1 MSAMKYLATFA
12 RVLALVLGIVA
23 INAAWKHVLAW
34 KALGESYKAYYA
46 LMLFFGIVLLGEG
59 LFALRQKR
67 YSGLHLMAISGTA
80 LTLAGV
86 QFIGLATK
94 SILCTTPT

>member
-1 MSAMKYLATFA
+1 MKYLATFA
-12 RVLALVLGIVA
+12 RALALVLGFVA
-23 INAAWKHVLAW
+23 INASWKHVLAW
-34 KALGESYKAYYA
+34 KTLDDSYKAYYG
-46 LMLFFGIVLLGEG
+46 LILFFGIVLLGEAV
-59 LFALRQKR
+59 FALRQRR
-67 YSGLHLMAISGTA
+67 YSGLHLMAITGTA